1 MGKSILI
8 SMKNLFLD
16 LFGFRK
22 NSKYVKKYFNEANMR
37 STIYM
42 SAVIVILE
50 IWLVARNTSK
60 YVIGKDALKPDF
72 NWFLSMYNRTGTFWL
87 FMIAGFT
94 MLVFSIFYLKDKH
107 KPTKAGNILC
117 NTTAIVLIVYSIYFL
132 VMYGS
137 LKKFSFA
144 NSISNVTSV
153 CILILSLSALFVGI
167 TSIIHNIYKN
177 KHNENSIIIS
187 VFLVVFFSIM
197 CLVFGIYV
205 SYSDFFGNW
214 VNGLPAYYE
223 STNSY
228 ADVKSIICFL
238 TMVIYV
244 ACLLIWKPYIS
255 LVTLITVFLSF
266 YYLVSGQPNVRLF
279 PDGEKVNYITFVIS
293 LSMITIS
300 IYQQRIAEAT
310 NQEKLERIAKY
321 DGLTGLYSYGE
332 FVRLTTNYLLDL
344 ENDIHDKIFLFM
356 NIENFKTLNSQSGFA
371 EGNVFLKNFGERLA
385 EIFDGDIIGRQG
397 DDHFVMFT
405 EQSSMMDKVKA
416 SRDALKNIT
425 HIFMDI
431 KVGGYIPVE
440 RDVEVRSEIDKAR
453 YASGRIKNKYGKFYL
468 EYDTKMDELFHKR
481 QYVVNNIDKAVEE
494 GWIKAYYQPVVW
506 SNNNKLCGCEALARW
521 IDPVYGFLSPGD
533 FIPVL
538 EESRQIHKLD
548 KAIFEIVCKDLRNA
562 FDYNLP
568 AVPVSINF
576 SRLDFELMDAVEVF
590 EGFVEKYKIPKEY
603 VHVEITESAL
613 NDEQGFLDK
622 AIKRFEA
629 DGFAIWLDDF
639 GSGYS
644 SLNVLKDYNFD
655 VLKID
660 MKFLSNFNT
669 NQRAKDI
676 IDCVIRLADSLGMKS
691 LTEGVETLEQANF
704 LKDAGCVRLQGYL
717 FGRPITRDE
726 LLKAIKE
733 GKYELSSRQL

>member
-8 SMKNLFLD
+8 SIKNLFLD
-16 LFGFRK
+16 LFGFRI

-42 SAVIVILE
+42 SFVIIILE
-50 IWLVARNTSK
+50 IWLVIRNTNK
-60 YVIGKDALKPDF
+60 YVIGKDALKADF

-87 FMIAGFT
+87 FMIAGIC
-94 MLVFSIFYLKDKH
+94 MMVFSIFYLKDKH
-107 KPTKAGNILC
+107 KPSKLGNTLC
-117 NTTAIVLIVYSIYFL
+117 NISSILLIGYSLFYLI
-132 VMYGS
+132 MYGA
-137 LKKFSFA
+137 LKKFVFT
-144 NSISNVTSV
+144 NSIYIVSSV
-153 CILILSLSALFVGI
+153 CILILSLSALFVGATVI
-167 TSIIHNIYKN
+167 VHNIYKS
-177 KHNENSIIIS
+177 KHNDNSIIIS
-187 VFLVVFFSIM
+187 VIIVVFFSIM

-223 STNSY
+223 STGTY

-255 LVTLITVFLSF
+255 LVTLVAVFLSF
-266 YYLVSGQPNVRLF
+266 YYLVSGQPDVRLF

-310 NQEKLERIAKY
+310 NQEKLEKIAKY

-356 NIENFKTLNSQSGFA
+356 NIENFKSLNSQSGFN
-371 EGNVFLKNFGERLA
+371 EGNVFLKNFGLKLA
-385 EIFDGDIIGRQG
+385 DIFEGDIIGRQG

-405 EQSSMMDKVKA
+405 DQTTMQAKVDKA
-416 SRDALKNIT
+416 RTALKDIT
-425 HIFMDI
+425 HMFMDI

-453 YASGRIKNKYGKFYL
+453 YAAGRIKNKYGKYYL
-468 EYDTKMDELFHKR
+468 EYDTKMDEFFHKR

-521 IDPVYGFLSPGD
+521 IDPVYGFLSPAD

-562 FDYNLP
+562 FDYKLP

-590 EGFVEKYKIPKEY
+590 EGLVEKYKIPKEY

-613 NDEQGFLDK
+613 NDELGFLEK
-622 AIKRFEA
+622 AIKKFEE
-629 DGFAIWLDDF
+629 DGFVIWLDDF

-660 MKFLSNFNT
+660 MKFLSNFST

-676 IDCVIRLADSLGMKS
+676 IDCVIKLADSLGMKS
-691 LTEGVETLEQANF
+691 LTEGVETKEQAEF
-704 LKDAGCVRLQGYL
+704 LKEAGCLRLQGYL
-717 FGRPITRDE
+717 FGKPITRE
-726 LLKAIKE
+726 QLLEDIKE
-733 GKYELSSRQL
+733 GKYELSSIAL